1 MKRVFSWCWVFGV
14 TVLAVIL
21 LTLFNSRTHIPR
33 TMEISVVNAR
43 ESEDSKAL
51 REMMEAAWHEAN
63 DAETYPS
70 LLYWL
75 HSFEFFEEI
84 LLFFEQVCCE
94 TLARYTKQCQAQWYI
109 LWQMRSYVGGFLP
122 AKSQIKRRFMADC
135 HYKLFILSKNTKCTY
150 QSELSCKLHHWGLEN
165 YSTGDGGHMQKADSC
180 QLSKA
185 TRVSSKN
192 LTDLIF
198 NIFKDVPPLK
208 ILQMIQISLSTC
220 RFHLFSMCRF
230 RRVSCCG
237 ILMASWSLSA
247 IPDRFSSTVS
257 EGVRGRGTCETNLSY
272 FQIFQVLGGR
282 LFYLVLKR
290 FQSLFF

>member
-1 MKRVFSWCWVFGV
+1 MLSLWRDCPCCDSPYIVQFTHTYPGRWRSASSMREKVKIAKLCVKWWRLHDTKQTMQKPTHLCCIGC
-14 TVLAVIL
+14 IL
-21 LTLFNSRTHIPR
+21 LSFLKRSFCFSSRSAVKPLRGTRSNAKRNDTSYGRWGR
-33 TMEISVVNAR
+33 TWEAFYQQSL
-43 ESEDSKAL
+43 KL
-51 REMMEAAWHEAN
+51 REG
-63 DAETYPS
+63 S
-70 LLYWL
+70 
-75 HSFEFFEEI
+75 
-84 LLFFEQVCCE
+84 
-94 TLARYTKQCQAQWYI
+94 
-109 LWQMRSYVGGFLP
+109 WQI
-122 AKSQIKRRFMADC
+122 AI
-135 HYKLFILSKNTKCTY
+135 YKLLILSKNTKCTY